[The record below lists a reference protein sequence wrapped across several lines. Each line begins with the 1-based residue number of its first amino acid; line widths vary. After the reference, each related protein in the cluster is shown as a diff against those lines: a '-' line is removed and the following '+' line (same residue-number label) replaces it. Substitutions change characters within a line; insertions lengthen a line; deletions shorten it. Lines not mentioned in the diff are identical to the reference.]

1 MRHTIDKIIGP
12 RIIYSFLF
20 VLIVNPDTGHG
31 QNSALEFNPPLQL
44 IYDVTYAGGRIAEV
58 EFTESDPYFYKNQ
71 RVRELECRLESS
83 GLLNLNGL
91 YRSIVSDDY
100 SLVYFR
106 SDEGQQGN
114 RRVIE
119 YHFDYQNRSATIID
133 NRFKGTDTV
142 TTTSIINN
150 IDKKYFDTVS
160 MIFRIREGVDTM
172 KAPSF
177 IPVFIEGKQDS
188 ILVESIQNVQETGQ
202 SGELVDAFLI
212 KARLPYPPYPGFG
225 DRIEIY
231 ISADDDRVP
240 LRGRIQMALG
250 YIEIKLRTV

>member
-1 MRHTIDKIIGP
+1 MQYARKKIIGSCV
-12 RIIYSFLF
+12 IISSLLF
-20 VLIVNPDTGHG
+20 IIGDTDPARG
-31 QNSALEFNPPLQL
+31 QKPSLGFNPPLQL
-44 IYDVTYAGGRIAEV
+44 IYDITYAGGRIAEV

-71 RVRELECRLESS
+71 RVRELECRVESS

-100 SLVYFR
+100 ALVYFR

-114 RRVIE
+114 KRVIE
-119 YHFDYQNRSATIID
+119 YHFDYQIRNATIID
-133 NRFKGTDTV
+133 NRIKGTDTV
-142 TTTSIINN
+142 TTNSIINN

-172 KAPSF
+172 KTPSF
-177 IPVFIEGKQDS
+177 IPIFIEGKQDS
-188 ILVESIQNVQETGQ
+188 VLVESIQNVQSAGQ
-202 SGELVDAFLI
+202 NGDLVDAFLI

-225 DRIEIY
+225 DRVEIY

-250 YIEIKLRTV
+250 YLEIKLRSE